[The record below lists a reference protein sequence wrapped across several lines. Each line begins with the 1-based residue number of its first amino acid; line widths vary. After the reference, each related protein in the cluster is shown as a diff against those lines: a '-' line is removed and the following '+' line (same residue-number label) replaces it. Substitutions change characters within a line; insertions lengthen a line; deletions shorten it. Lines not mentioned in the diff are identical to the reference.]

1 MEFRSTTIPDVIT
14 IDPVLHEDD
23 RGFMMETWTAEQFSS
38 VGIDAYFVMHLL
50 SRSTGGTI
58 RGVHYQVTQPQGK
71 LIRVL
76 RGEIFDVAVDLRR
89 SSEYFGQWVSEILSG
104 QNHRMIWIP
113 PGFGHAFMVLSNEA
127 EIEYRMTN
135 SYAPEHE
142 RTIRWDD
149 PDIDIEWPENLHGKP
164 FVSRKDSQALS
175 LRDAELYD

>member
-1 MEFRSTTIPDVIT
+1 MLQNSIYHDE
-14 IDPVLHEDD
+14 
-23 RGFMMETWTAEQFSS
+23 RGFFNEIYRKDELA
-38 VGIDAYFVMHLL
+38 VVD
-50 SRSTGGTI
+50 I
-58 RGVHYQVTQPQGK
+58 RHDFTQLNHSYSNFGVLRGLHAQSGQAK
-71 LIRVL
+71 LIWVSG
-76 RGEIFDVAVDLRR
+76 GEIFDVAVDLRR

-149 PDIDIEWPENLHGKP
+149 PDIGIEWPENRHGKP
-164 FVSRKDSQALS
+164 FVSRKDSQAL
-175 LRDAELYD
+175 LLKDAELYD